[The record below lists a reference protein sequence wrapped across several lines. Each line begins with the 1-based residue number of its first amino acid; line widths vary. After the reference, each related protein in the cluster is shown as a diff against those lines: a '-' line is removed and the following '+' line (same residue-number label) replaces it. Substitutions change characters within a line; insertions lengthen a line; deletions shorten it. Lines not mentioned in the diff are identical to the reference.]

1 MSNLNVMPDTGN
13 SITRIESADIS
24 KETSVAAVN
33 EIKDVK
39 AKEAQKVIEEPAIS
53 AIVQQPEL
61 VDVVQEINKVMA
73 SVQRDIN
80 FSVDERS
87 GRKVISVYE
96 KGSEKLIRQLPSE
109 DALKLLENLEQL
121 KGLLFKTDV

>member
-1 MSNLNVMPDTGN
+1 MSNLNVMPDSGN
-13 SITRIESADIS
+13 SITRIESSEIS
-24 KETSVAAVN
+24 KENQVAAVKD
-33 EIKDVK
+33 IKEM
-39 AKEAQKVIEEPAIS
+39 EAQKIAEESAVS

-80 FSVDERS
+80 FSVDEKS

>member
-1 MSNLNVMPDTGN
+1 MSNLNVMPDSGN
-13 SITRIESADIS
+13 SITRIESSEIS
-24 KETSVAAVN
+24 KENQVAAVN
-33 EIKDVK
+33 DVKDVK
-39 AKEAQKVIEEPAIS
+39 EKEAQKVAEESVVS

-80 FSVDERS
+80 FSVDEKS